1 MAALMETAPSSGERT
16 ELSEPII
23 PPIGVRAEPAI
34 TMSLFMD
41 FVLLQQNLVCI
52 LVLPIGLVW
61 ASGPLVWAPSL
72 PVVGAGTRG
81 VGYFSSG
88 KNNSLRS
95 DIFFPARKIPHTPL
109 PTGSTGIPRAKA
121 KKVSRSARDRCTES
135 SLSLPGCKNGQ
146 CFYQAKTRHCPSARG
161 GCWIFCRK
169 KMSERSELFFKKN
182 PTATPQARPHNRK
195 SGSPNQRPPAK
206 QTGQEPKPD
215 LVENCLNGSN
225 FSTGRVIPTGPAPLP

>member
-95 DIFFPARKIPHTPL
+95 DIFFPARKIPHPPL
-109 PTGSTGIPRAKA
+109 PTCSTGMLNTKSKKQKA
-121 KKVSRSARDRCTES
+121 KSK
-135 SLSLPGCKNGQ
+135 KQ
-146 CFYQAKTRHCPSARG
+146 KAKS
-161 GCWIFCRK
+161 K
-169 KMSERSELFFKKN
+169 KQKAKSKK
-182 PTATPQARPHNRK
+182 
-195 SGSPNQRPPAK
+195 QR
-206 QTGQEPKPD
+206 E
-215 LVENCLNGSN
+215 
-225 FSTGRVIPTGPAPLP
+225 

>member
-1 MAALMETAPSSGERT
+1 MTALMETAPSSGERT

-146 CFYQAKTRHCPSARG
+146 CFYQAKTR
-161 GCWIFCRK
+161 
-169 KMSERSELFFKKN
+169 
-182 PTATPQARPHNRK
+182 PHNRK

-215 LVENCLNGSN
+215 LVETCLNGSN

>member
-72 PVVGAGTRG
+72 PVVGGGYAGCG
-81 VGYFSSG
+81 VFFFWE
-88 KNNSLRS
+88 KQLASLRHL
-95 DIFFPARKIPHTPL
+95 FPCQKNTPHP
-109 PTGSTGIPRAKA
+109 PTDGQHRNAEYKKQKA
-121 KKVSRSARDRCTES
+121 KSK
-135 SLSLPGCKNGQ
+135 KQ
-146 CFYQAKTRHCPSARG
+146 KAKSKKQKATRV
-161 GCWIFCRK
+161 
-169 KMSERSELFFKKN
+169 
-182 PTATPQARPHNRK
+182 T
-195 SGSPNQRPPAK
+195 
-206 QTGQEPKPD
+206 
-215 LVENCLNGSN
+215 
-225 FSTGRVIPTGPAPLP
+225 